1 MISPSSHH
9 ANRPH
14 LSSSPPLG
22 NTSSCRGNSRR
33 WTPLSFGRWR
43 HLWALLASPTKG
55 LKARPQPKAA
65 PGASMSFSYLR
76 FCGEAM
82 IEFCNLRR
90 GVNHYEWRMDF
101 FFFFF
106 VVFVYDKKISVLQR
120 CENSLSNVVL
130 VCYIFL
136 LFTFKNLSTAK
147 GTEPPAFAVYS
158 FIN

>member
-1 MISPSSHH
+1 MTH
-9 ANRPH
+9 
-14 LSSSPPLG
+14 G
-22 NTSSCRGNSRR
+22 
-33 WTPLSFGRWR
+33 
-43 HLWALLASPTKG
+43 
-55 LKARPQPKAA
+55 
-65 PGASMSFSYLR
+65 
-76 FCGEAM
+76 
-82 IEFCNLRR
+82 
-90 GVNHYEWRMDF
+90 